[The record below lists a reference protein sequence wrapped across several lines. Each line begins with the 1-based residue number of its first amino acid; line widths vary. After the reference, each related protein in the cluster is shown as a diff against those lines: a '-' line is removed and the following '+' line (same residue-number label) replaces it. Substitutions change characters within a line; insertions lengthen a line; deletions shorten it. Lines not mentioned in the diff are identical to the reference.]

1 MHKMWYIVE
10 SRYVKLCL
18 LEISVKS
25 KFVWSPVLNLV
36 LFNLIYHSYLK
47 FRWSIYYWVIFIWL
61 QQKLVSRGGVFPER
75 QQSLENIVVFGTY
88 IGAI

>member
-10 SRYVKLCL
+10 SRYVKLGF

-47 FRWSIYYWVIFIWL
+47 FRWSIYYFIIFISL
-61 QQKLVSRGGVFPER
+61 QQKLLLRGEVFP
-75 QQSLENIVVFGTY
+75 
-88 IGAI
+88 

>member
-1 MHKMWYIVE
+1 MHKMCYIVE

-25 KFVWSPVLNLV
+25 IFVWSPVLNLV

-47 FRWSIYYWVIFIWL
+47 FRRSIYAI
-61 QQKLVSRGGVFPER
+61 VS
-75 QQSLENIVVFGTY
+75 STKSIIVESSPVAMSFM
-88 IGAI
+88 